1 MNTNHRTSPAPT
13 RCPSCGRPVRHDN
26 EIGRAARRRS
36 YCDTTCRRR
45 HQRAR
50 DFAKRFGD
58 SAFFRRLGVD
68 DTAGGEKAPRKP
80 LKLRSEKHAKPEPSL
95 FTKSP
100 LNVLG
105 TAFRWPDAMLDR
117 VTLGKIVA
125 REIGGSIMLD
135 PCRSPQRSIPGGLT
149 Q

>member
-1 MNTNHRTSPAPT
+1 LKS
-13 RCPSCGRPVRHDN
+13 
-26 EIGRAARRRS
+26 RA
-36 YCDTTCRRR
+36 
-45 HQRAR
+45 
-50 DFAKRFGD
+50 
-58 SAFFRRLGVD
+58 
-68 DTAGGEKAPRKP
+68 
-80 LKLRSEKHAKPEPSL
+80 EKHAKPEPSL

-135 PCRSPQRSIPGGLT
+135 PCAATALMSGGGLKPWKMPRPSPK
-149 Q
+149 QPGRG